1 MFAFTDLAT
10 AAYCPRQLYY
20 RRKHDDFG
28 RSEDAVR
35 VRELAFRYPELLDE
49 RRDLPPEVT
58 VTPAQFRT
66 NLACASERLTAWD
79 TLCDPPARDVLLT
92 GREARGEAHK
102 VLEEPLAPSLVFAGK
117 PPAEGLWAP
126 ATVRLVAACK
136 ALSWERERPVE
147 RGFAEFP
154 AHGIVR
160 EIRLTT
166 RRKAL
171 YRRTVR
177 AMESMDGPP
186 ARVDNDDKCAPCEY
200 RTECGTKARSLRS
213 LLGL

>member
-1 MFAFTDLAT
+1 MFAFTDLAA
-10 AAYCPRQLYY
+10 AAYCPRKLYY
-20 RRKHDDFG
+20 RHKHDDAE
-28 RSEDAVR
+28 RSPEAAR

-49 RRDLPPEVT
+49 TCPLPSEVA
-58 VTPAQFRT
+58 VTPTELRT
-66 NLACASERLTAWD
+66 NLACASERLSAWD
-79 TLCDPPARDVLLT
+79 ALCDPPARDVLLE
-92 GREARGEAHK
+92 GREARGIAHK
-102 VLEEPLAPSLVFAGK
+102 VLEEPLAPSLVFAGE

-154 AHGIVR
+154 AHGVVR

-166 RRKAL
+166 RRKAR

-177 AMESMDGPP
+177 AVESMDGPP
-186 ARVDNDDKCAPCEY
+186 ARVENDDKCAPCEY
-200 RTECGTKARSLRS
+200 RTECGTKSRSLRS